1 MKILHLTNHLNP
13 GGISSYV
20 YTIACEMKRRGHQSF
35 VLSSGGSLA
44 ARFQDAGIKVL
55 SMIPKTK
62 SELDPRLYF
71 CLPDVCRV
79 IGREGINLLHAHTRV
94 GQIIAAW
101 VKGLTGVSYV
111 TTCHSFCKRRLGRRL
126 FPAWGDHV
134 IAISDP
140 VKELLVHE
148 FRLKKKEV
156 TTIYNGIDI
165 EALQDKMRP
174 KNREAIFKD
183 WGIPP
188 NRSIVISAISRI
200 VAVKGHEV
208 LLKAIT
214 QLVPKYPSLHLIITG
229 EGPHKKHIEKIT
241 REFQIER
248 NVTFTGSLED
258 VTKTMAVTD
267 IFVSPILWGEAFGLS
282 IAEAMALKTP
292 VVTTTSWSLKDAYKD
307 HESVLLVQPG
317 DPLSLAKA
325 LEELIV
331 NQDLRR
337 SLAENAYSIIRE
349 GFSGESMGEKIEKLY
364 KRIFYNRA

>member
-13 GGISSYV
+13 GGISSYI
-20 YTIACEMKRRGHQSF
+20 YTLAHEMKRRGHQSF
-35 VLSSGGSLA
+35 VLTSEGSLGD
-44 ARFQDAGIKVL
+44 RFQDAGIKVF

-62 SELDPRLYF
+62 SELDARLYF
-71 CLPDVCRV
+71 CLPRICQL
-79 IGREGINLLHAHTRV
+79 ITREGINLLHVHTRV
-94 GQIIAAW
+94 SQVLAAW
-101 VKGLTGVSYV
+101 IKLLTGIPYI
-111 TTCHSFCKRRLGRRL
+111 TTCHAFCKKRLGRSL

-148 FRLKKKEV
+148 FRLKKKKV
-156 TTIYNGIDI
+156 TTIHNGIDI
-165 EALQDKMRP
+165 EALQDKIRS
-174 KNREAIFKD
+174 KNRKSILKD

-208 LLKAIT
+208 LLKAIA
-214 QLVPKYPSLHLIITG
+214 QLVPKYSSLHLIITG

-241 REFQIER
+241 HEFQIDR

-258 VTKTMAVTD
+258 VTKTMAITD

-282 IAEAMALKTP
+282 IAEAMALKIP
-292 VVTTTSWSLKDAYKD
+292 VVTTTSWSLKGAYKD
-307 HESVLLVQPG
+307 HESVLLVKPG
-317 DPLSLAKA
+317 DPPSFAKA
-325 LEELIV
+325 LEELIA

-349 GFSGESMGEKIEKLY
+349 KFSIESMGEKIEKLY
-364 KRIFYNRA
+364 KRVFYYRA